1 MNFLGNVLGVLVL
14 LYVFA
19 LFSVSGKH
27 DEQKQA
33 ARISEKAGPPSD
45 VSFTWWLPD
54 NVQPG
59 VTATVTVQA
68 RQRGHAVAVS
78 CALNGVR
85 SVTQLNAAVLNWTA
99 QAPGSAVMSCSAGGR
114 IDMRLLAVGK
124 I

>member
-19 LFSVSGKH
+19 LVALPDSHK
-27 DEQKQA
+27 EQAQA
-33 ARISEKAGPPSD
+33 ARLSEKAGPPSD
-45 VSFTWWLPD
+45 VSFTWWLPES
-54 NVQPG
+54 VQPG
-59 VTATVTVQA
+59 VAATVTVQA

-78 CALNGVR
+78 CALNGAQ
-85 SVTQLNAAVLNWTA
+85 SVTQLNAAVLSWTP
-99 QAPGSAVMSCSAGGR
+99 QAPGSAVMTCSAGGR